1 MDKIELVV
9 DRIEDLKEHTS
20 KRLDSIDYN
29 LAEHMRRTDLLE
41 QLHKDNAVRIGYL
54 EKPYTF
60 LSMLKQISL
69 WIAAISSVVIAIFK
83 IMEYIK

>member
-20 KRLDSIDYN
+20 KRLDSIDSN
-29 LAEHMRRTDLLE
+29 LAEHMRRTDILE
-41 QLHKDNAVRIGYL
+41 KLHKDNAARIEYL

-60 LSMLKQISL
+60 LAVSKQISL
-69 WIAAISSVVIAIFK
+69 WIAGIASVVIAIFK
-83 IMEYIK
+83 IMEYLR